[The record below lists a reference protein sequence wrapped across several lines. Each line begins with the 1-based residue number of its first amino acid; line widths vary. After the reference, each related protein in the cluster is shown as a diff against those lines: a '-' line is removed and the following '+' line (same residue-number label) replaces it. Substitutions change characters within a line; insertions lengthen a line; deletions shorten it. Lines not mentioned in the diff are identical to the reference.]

1 MKTYLILVADRAT
14 AAVYRYRS
22 PEGIPEVVAEI
33 DNPVGR
39 GHERDYGSSRPGRTS
54 FPGGGLHAFEDH
66 ETRREHE
73 TRAYVHRV
81 AAMLEQVR
89 AGEVGAQVIVAA
101 APPLLGLL
109 RQHLYLPR
117 QPTVMEWPH
126 NLANLPGPELE
137 RRLREVCTTH

>member
-1 MKTYLILVADRAT
+1 MKTYLILVADRA
-14 AAVYRYRS
+14 AATVYRYQPS
-22 PEGIPEVVAEI
+22 ESTLEVVAEL

-39 GHERDYGSSRPGRTS
+39 GHERDYGSSRPGRVS

-73 TRAYVHRV
+73 TRAYVHRM
-81 AAMLEQVR
+81 AAMLEHVR
-89 AGEVGAQVIVAA
+89 AAETGAHVIISA

-117 QPTVMEWPH
+117 QPAVLEWPH
-126 NLANLPGPELE
+126 NLANLPAPELE
-137 RRLREVCTTH
+137 RRLREVCLQH

>member
-1 MKTYLILVADRAT
+1 MNTYLILVADRAT
-14 AAVYRYRS
+14 ATVYRYES
-22 PEGIPEVVAEI
+22 PDGVPEVMAEI
-33 DNPVGR
+33 DNPVAH

-54 FPGGGLHAFEDH
+54 FPGGGMHAFEDH

-89 AGEVGAQVIVAA
+89 AGEVGAYVIVSA

-117 QPTVMEWPH
+117 QPAVMEWPH
-126 NLANLPGPELE
+126 NLANLPAPELE
-137 RRLREVCTTH
+137 RRLREVCTQH